1 MCGKQ
6 ENSVQFQLGPRV
18 FRRRHPCV
26 WSLFGLVSWQMIQ
39 WVQRPHG
46 SWWVKHGVV
55 CSPIDVFQVFDIQR
69 RPYRQQHSLWE
80 TTFNHSFS
88 PFLFS
93 ISTVKD
99 TQTHAINTK
108 IHWNLLLLHF
118 HIWIIQQ
125 LVWIIQ
131 FKQVVELS
139 NSNKLLFTI
148 EDRLF
153 QSSSSLIL

>member
-55 CSPIDVFQVFDIQR
+55 CSPINVFQVFDIQR
-69 RPYRQQHSLWE
+69 RPSRQQHSLWE
-80 TTFNHSFS
+80 TTFNHFPI
-88 PFLFS
+88 PFF
-93 ISTVKD
+93 
-99 TQTHAINTK
+99 
-108 IHWNLLLLHF
+108 HF
-118 HIWIIQQ
+118 HCERHTNTWFDNQ
-125 LVWIIQ
+125 LTLKSTGIYYYFISI
-131 FKQVVELS
+131 FGSFNNLFELS
-139 NSNKLLFTI
+139 NSNKLLNYPIQTSCC
-148 EDRLF
+148 L
-153 QSSSSLIL
+153 Q